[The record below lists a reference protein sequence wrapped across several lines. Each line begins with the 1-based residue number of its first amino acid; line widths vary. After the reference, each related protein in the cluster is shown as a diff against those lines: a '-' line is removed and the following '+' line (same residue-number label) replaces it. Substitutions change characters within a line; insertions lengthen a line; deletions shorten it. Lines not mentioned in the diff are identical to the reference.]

1 MRCQLM
7 VVINYHNHVSDETIN
22 NNPLK
27 SLNKLAGERISM
39 SIVIDEAW
47 FEF

>member
-1 MRCQLM
+1 ML
-7 VVINYHNHVSDETIN
+7 SGETIN

-27 SLNKLAGERISM
+27 SLNKLAGETILM
-39 SIVIDEAW
+39 PIVIGEVW